1 MKKFLCSLLILS
13 FWALYGMAQYGPG
26 EGGYGGVSLR
36 FQGRLLTQGTC
47 YQPAENILRC
57 QIPEG
62 SPGVLELV
70 AERTPVGP
78 VNVRLVSAPAGWP
91 SFPVTSG
98 WGTVR
103 APYRFTIP
111 PGTAGSQF
119 ELLFEAWTAGIPY
132 PLQLQVILEVVSVQP
147 PTEPEYPPPGYVT
160 DSQGGFSVPVEEL
173 PDTVV
178 SGTLTRCG
186 IQPLP
191 GVPVSVELIPKEGR
205 QWIRNLG
212 DIGAVRVSSP
222 GYGEAVVSEFR
233 LLSSMDITGRVQ
245 RTIDVGTVC
254 LTPPETTLPFP
265 IPIPSPFVQGPTTE
279 GPAVEIGGE
288 EKEEGGEEGGPQARP
303 TLSILTY
310 NTALLPTLMPKVA
323 ERAKIIPKIIAAGN
337 FDIVCLQEVFYEEG
351 KRLMASRWFGK
362 NVGKIKW
369 NGQLKRKRDRLLNLG
384 GIRIKLLGAMPNDEG
399 TEIAVMVENGR
410 YLVAGPDSYCPDP
423 IFGIDV
429 EFTQDGGLMILS
441 KYPIVAASGMI
452 WSNQAGAL
460 EEVGSKGV
468 LYAKIKLGQN
478 RYVHIFNAHLAAG
491 NARKIRQQQLEE
503 LKRFIKN
510 CIGKD
515 ASPVI
520 LLGDFNIDG
529 LKKSKESEWWQSLR
543 AFSVNALQLK
553 DLWLELKRRA
563 SASESATWVG
573 KNKRLPADSPWG
585 PRNKVA
591 IESGDYQRLDYIL
604 FLRGTNP
611 ELIPKEIS
619 RWPPR
624 PYDFNGLRNY
634 PLSDHVGLRAVF
646 ELK

>member
-103 APYRFTIP
+103 AQYRFTIP

-160 DSQGGFSVPVEEL
+160 DSQGGFSVPVGEF

-212 DIGAVRVSSP
+212 DIGAARVSSP

-288 EKEEGGEEGGPQARP
+288 EGGPQARP

-323 ERAKIIPKIIAAGN
+323 ERAKIIPKIIAAGSRLFLPTQVALSDALALLFSSSHKSFSCKALTEKALN
-337 FDIVCLQEVFYEEG
+337 DCHHSLSLLFFSPSMLKSP
-351 KRLMASRWFGK
+351 KRITGEASFPIQFFMNRF
-362 NVGKIKW
+362 NSSSCCC
-369 NGQLKRKRDRLLNLG
+369 
-384 GIRIKLLGAMPNDEG
+384 RI
-399 TEIAVMVENGR
+399 
-410 YLVAGPDSYCPDP
+410 
-423 IFGIDV
+423 F
-429 EFTQDGGLMILS
+429 
-441 KYPIVAASGMI
+441 
-452 WSNQAGAL
+452 
-460 EEVGSKGV
+460 
-468 LYAKIKLGQN
+468 
-478 RYVHIFNAHLAAG
+478 
-491 NARKIRQQQLEE
+491 
-503 LKRFIKN
+503 
-510 CIGKD
+510 
-515 ASPVI
+515 
-520 LLGDFNIDG
+520 
-529 LKKSKESEWWQSLR
+529 R
-543 AFSVNALQLK
+543 AFPAAKWALK
-553 DLWLELKRRA
+553 IW
-563 SASESATWVG
+563 T
-573 KNKRLPADSPWG
+573 
-585 PRNKVA
+585 
-591 IESGDYQRLDYIL
+591 
-604 FLRGTNP
+604 
-611 ELIPKEIS
+611 
-619 RWPPR
+619 
-624 PYDFNGLRNY
+624 
-634 PLSDHVGLRAVF
+634 
-646 ELK
+646 